1 MPALTPSFLFK
12 FEENL
17 RLIQEQSY
25 ASLAASENQWWGDF
39 TRVIPSGASKEHL
52 IWILDTMEIEGRGP
66 KGGSMDFQDISM
78 LETDF
83 EAEFA
88 NSGLKLLRSQMEDTD
103 GKGLELGSAWVRQAT
118 LKGAYWPQKQIANLI
133 INGTGTTR
141 LAYDRLSFFNAAHPY
156 NPKNSSAGT
165 FSNIITSV
173 GIAGS
178 SDATDFA
185 HLQTVASTIAQIKQA
200 NGVDPRHLQPRSILA
215 SSILY
220 PRIAKLL
227 DAKFIGGTVGSTD
240 ISGHL
245 QSLGFGRVVH
255 APELN
260 ALNSGNTYIV
270 MAGAP
275 GVPVNELSAGFAY
288 IERQPF
294 GINYYTG
301 SGGGDAYVDAILNR
315 ANEIEYH
322 IQGRNVAG
330 YGHPFACFACSE
342 S

>member
-12 FEENL
+12 VEERF
-17 RLIQEQSY
+17 RLIQENSY
-25 ASLAASENQWWGDF
+25 AALAAAPNQWWGEF

-66 KGGSMDFQDISM
+66 KGGSIEFQDMSL
-78 LETDF
+78 LETNF

-88 NSGLKLLRSQMEDTD
+88 NSGLKLLRSQLEDTD
-103 GKGLELGSAWVRQAT
+103 GNGLELGSAWVRQAT
-118 LKGAYWPQKQIANLI
+118 MKGAYWPQKQIARLL

-141 LAYDRLSFFNAAHPY
+141 VAYDGLSFFNAAHPY
-156 NPKNSSAGT
+156 NPKNTTVGVY
-165 FSNIITSV
+165 SNIIGSV

-185 HLQTVASTIAQIKQA
+185 HLQTVATTIAGINQA
-200 NGVDPRHLQPRSILA
+200 NGNDPRFLQPKAILA
-215 SSILY
+215 SSLLY

-227 DAKFIGGTVGSTD
+227 DAKFIGGTAGSTD
-240 ISGHL
+240 VQAHL
-245 QSLGFGRVVH
+245 QALGFGKVIH
-255 APELN
+255 CPELN
-260 ALNSGNTYIV
+260 GLNSGGTYFV

-275 GVPVNELSAGFAY
+275 EVPVNELSAGFVY

-301 SGGGDAYVDAILNR
+301 GGGGDAYVDGMLNR
-315 ANEIEYH
+315 ANEVEYH

-330 YGHPFACFACSE
+330 YGHPFACFSCSA
-342 S
+342 